1 MEEFALKGQEKS
13 SVMVSIRCGE
23 RLESTKVVVVGILP
37 DELDSAVEITNFQN
51 HNCVRKENE

>member
-1 MEEFALKGQEKS
+1 
-13 SVMVSIRCGE
+13 MVSIRCGE